1 VDSGTPRPGTGRATP
16 SAAQGS
22 SRRRKGFLWAT
33 GALVAVLLMGTGF
46 MAGYNPR
53 FRRALVGWG
62 DFDLTVVH
70 TNDTWGY
77 LDGCG

>member
-1 VDSGTPRPGTGRATP
+1 
-16 SAAQGS
+16 
-22 SRRRKGFLWAT
+22 
-33 GALVAVLLMGTGF
+33 VAVLLMGTGF

-62 DFDLTVVH
+62 YFDLTVVH